1 MAPMQ
6 ARRTGR
12 GQNGLLHR
20 GLDAGLHL
28 RIVLAGADHLLAC
41 ALTGAMDHL
50 ATLLALRTGLT
61 CARSLGPQR
70 LTLSCLTLGC
80 PLALCGAKG
89 AFLRCGGTGGRVPVG
104 TGVGILGGHALTPPA
119 LLILL
124 APSYI
129 SAQNSSSTDPLPGS

>member
-28 RIVLAGADHLLAC
+28 RIVLAGADNLLAC

-70 LTLSCLTLGC
+70 LTLSCLTL
-80 PLALCGAKG
+80 CGALG
-89 AFLRCGGTGGRVPVG
+89 AFLRCGGTGGVFLWGPELESWADMR
-104 TGVGILGGHALTPPA
+104 
-119 LLILL
+119 
-124 APSYI
+124 
-129 SAQNSSSTDPLPGS
+129 LPRLPC